1 MRKSGPVRVALIFD
15 GRNVTIEN
23 TMTITIDGAG
33 RLVVPKEIREQAHI
47 EPGMPLDIRL
57 RDGRI
62 EIEPVARRISIEKR
76 GRLRVAVPA
85 EPSDELTADAVRT
98 TRDRIRRDR

>member
-1 MRKSGPVRVALIFD
+1 MNP
-15 GRNVTIEN
+15 

-62 EIEPVARRISIEKR
+62 EIEPVARRVSIEKR
-76 GRLRVAVPA
+76 GRVRVAVPA
-85 EPSDELTADAVRT
+85 EPSGKLTTDSVRA